1 MGDDGTVKSQA
12 RDYSD
17 YQIDKLSSD
26 PGEALL
32 YLEAALEEYLKDGNN
47 DAMRIAL
54 ETFDKARGRRLGKTL
69 AAEKYH
75 SIHTA

>member
-1 MGDDGTVKSQA
+1 MNSQA

-17 YQIDKLSSD
+17 YLIDRLSSD
-26 PGEALL
+26 PEEALL

-54 ETFDKARGRRLGKTL
+54 ETLDKARGRRLGKTVIL

>member
-1 MGDDGTVKSQA
+1 MGDDGTAKSQA

-17 YQIDKLSSD
+17 YLIDKLSSD
-26 PGEALL
+26 PEEALL

-54 ETFDKARGRRLGKTL
+54 ETLDKARGRRLG
-69 AAEKYH
+69 
-75 SIHTA
+75 

>member
-17 YQIDKLSSD
+17 YLIDKLSSD
-26 PGEALL
+26 PEEALL

-47 DAMRIAL
+47 DATRIAL
-54 ETFDKARGRRLGKTL
+54 ETLDKARGRRLG
-69 AAEKYH
+69 
-75 SIHTA
+75 